1 MGFQC
6 VKSVSEVVVLAKD
19 HNRGL
24 GCAVSLAFPS
34 LTHRLSYLGSCIL
47 QGRHQSLISS
57 FLFFPQT
64 RTLSNSG
71 WPKTDG
77 SWIALRNWNRVRVV
91 RWASCLCAELSER
104 KGPTARK
111 SLDRQNSMLEHGA
124 VQKTGAVFNCSHECV
139 SFTYWNY
146 SQLLDQVTEEIEAL
160 RKYALTST
168 WVCQGTGLFICLM

>member
-34 LTHRLSYLGSCIL
+34 LTHRLSYLGSCLL

-77 SWIALRNWNRVRVV
+77 SWIALRNCNRVRVV

-111 SLDRQNSMLEHGA
+111 AWIGKIPCWSMEPSKKLAQFLTVAMNAYHSRTEIIL
-124 VQKTGAVFNCSHECV
+124 NCLIR
-139 SFTYWNY
+139 W
-146 SQLLDQVTEEIEAL
+146 LKRL
-160 RKYALTST
+160 RH
-168 WVCQGTGLFICLM
+168 